1 VKIRVLGLDPGHS
14 TGYFLTQ
21 GYEPVTWGSTRD
33 VRELPAKLG
42 QVDVVV
48 FEDALDLDR
57 VAPLRD
63 LLPVP
68 WVGVTPEQ
76 LQRRLFTRV
85 LGRKQSNG
93 PIARQEVTRRA
104 FGRPV
109 GDVHAL
115 DAACLALWW
124 LIGSNAAEGAPDL
137 GNLRV
142 WDIFTIETEDG
153 PETYQIVPPNTADP
167 AQGLVSWAS
176 PLVQAVAHA
185 QVGQEVWVQ
194 APAGRWPCR
203 LKSVEPR
210 EV

>member
-1 VKIRVLGLDPGHS
+1 MQVRVLGLDPGHS

-21 GYEPVTWGSTRD
+21 GYEPILWGSTRD
-33 VRELPAKLG
+33 VRELPPKLG

-57 VAPLRD
+57 VAALRD

-76 LQRRLFTRV
+76 LQRRLFARV
-85 LGRKQSNG
+85 LGRKQNNG

-115 DAACLALWW
+115 DAACLTLWW
-124 LIGSNAAEGAPDL
+124 LIGSSGAEGAPDL

-142 WDIFTIETEDG
+142 WDLFTIETEDG

-167 AQGLVSWAS
+167 TQGLVSWAS
-176 PLVQAVAHA
+176 PLVQAVSSAA
-185 QVGQEVWVQ
+185 IGQEVLVQ
-194 APAGRWPCR
+194 APAGAWRCR
-203 LKSVEPR
+203 LQSIAAR
-210 EV
+210 EA